1 MEYTARHA
9 TPQFPPLKESPHAS
23 VSFLVLKPG
32 FERTVAYS
40 ICAQGNTKRRFASPA
55 NTNGAA
61 TSN

>member
-9 TPQFPPLKESPHAS
+9 TPQFPPPKESPHAA

-32 FERTVAYS
+32 FERPVAYS
-40 ICAQGNTKRRFASPA
+40 ICTQGNTKRRFAGPA

-61 TSN
+61 TGN

>member
-9 TPQFPPLKESPHAS
+9 TPQFPPPKESPHAS

-32 FERTVAYS
+32 FERPVAYS
-40 ICAQGNTKRRFASPA
+40 ILRAGKYYATIASPA

-61 TSN
+61 TSH